1 MIRAIRMRLSQ
12 CGGSG
17 ELLLSGLVPAGS
29 IFVLMCNRLPFSKF

>member
-1 MIRAIRMRLSQ
+1 MIRARRMRLSQ

-29 IFVLMCNRLPFSKF
+29 RIGWESEDGRADV